1 MSNAAFCLGSRIVYW
16 DSILVALAA
25 LACFFALYA
34 AWSAVGGKPFLPCVL
49 APLALLLAYAVSRI
63 MYWSCHQEQFSGLA
77 AALGRPS
84 LGGYCLS
91 GVVIGFVLAVL
102 LLRALRLAPHAGT
115 LLDCS
120 APALALGLAVLRLG
134 SFFSGTCR
142 GKAILTDPR
151 LQRLPFSY
159 PSLTSSGAAEYRFA
173 AFFVEALLFF
183 LVFLALTAL
192 FCRWYPAGKK
202 RRAARG
208 DVFLFFLLLY
218 SAVELVIDSTRN
230 DATYFNFNAF
240 ISVAQIL
247 GGAAILGVL
256 IEFSRRS
263 VKKYGLKLI
272 HWLCWAGWLLGL
284 AGAGFCEYLVQRHG
298 NWQLRCYSF
307 MSLGIL
313 LMIGSAMLLHRRQKR

>member
-120 APALALGLAVLRLG
+120 APALALGLAVLASAPSSAAPAAGRR
-134 SFFSGTCR
+134 SSRIPVSSASPFP
-142 GKAILTDPR
+142 IPR
-151 LQRLPFSY
+151 SRAPARQNTASRPFS
-159 PSLTSSGAAEYRFA
+159 
-173 AFFVEALLFF
+173 
-183 LVFLALTAL
+183 
-192 FCRWYPAGKK
+192 
-202 RRAARG
+202 
-208 DVFLFFLLLY
+208 
-218 SAVELVIDSTRN
+218 
-230 DATYFNFNAF
+230 
-240 ISVAQIL
+240 
-247 GGAAILGVL
+247 
-256 IEFSRRS
+256 SRRCS
-263 VKKYGLKLI
+263 SS
-272 HWLCWAGWLLGL
+272 W
-284 AGAGFCEYLVQRHG
+284 
-298 NWQLRCYSF
+298 S
-307 MSLGIL
+307 S
-313 LMIGSAMLLHRRQKR
+313 SP